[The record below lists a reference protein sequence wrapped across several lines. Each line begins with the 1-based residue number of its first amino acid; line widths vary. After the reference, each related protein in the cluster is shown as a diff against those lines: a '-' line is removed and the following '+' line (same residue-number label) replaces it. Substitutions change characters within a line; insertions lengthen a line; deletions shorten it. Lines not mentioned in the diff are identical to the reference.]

1 MHFKER
7 GACAPRDR
15 NQSRSFGDE
24 LEQAVVAL
32 AEEKARGARL
42 EAAAGEA
49 RRRLASAEAEA
60 AARGAREGSSTE
72 ELRVALE
79 ELQATTEE
87 LGASNAAL
95 ARANAGLEA
104 KVAART
110 AKLAAANAVLR
121 EGETRWRGLFERMHE
136 GFAHCEV
143 VRGPDGRA
151 MDFRC
156 LEVNAAWERLTGL
169 PAEAVQGR
177 LAGEATP
184 GVEPFWL
191 QTCARV
197 AETGEPAHFERRLA
211 ALGRWFEVIAYR
223 TEPGRFA
230 ALFLDVTERKA
241 AEARRDALVELG
253 DRLRDL
259 RDPGAIARTAAE
271 VIGRALGADR
281 AGYGAVDADEATIRI
296 ERDWTGG
303 PQVASVAGEHR
314 LPDYWS
320 GFADALRRGEVVA
333 VGDVAADPRTAAFA
347 GNFAAVGVRAFMHA
361 PVVERGRVAALLFV
375 HDAAP
380 REWSAEEVSF
390 VRGAAERAW
399 AVAERAR
406 AEARRALLA
415 NELNHR
421 VKNTLAVVQSLAAQ
435 TARGAPDLPSF
446 GAAFQARLIALAR
459 AHDLL
464 TREDWTGAPL
474 DAVFRTALEPLG
486 IDGARL
492 EMSGCGSR
500 ALQPP
505 GAALA
510 LAMAVHELATN
521 ALKHGALSVP
531 QGRVSVACADADA
544 APVMEWVERGG
555 PPVAGPPAR
564 RGFGMRLLNGRLAAQ
579 AGMGADL
586 RFEPE
591 GVRCILRLP
600 PPPRAPSLANEP

>member
-1 MHFKER
+1 
-7 GACAPRDR
+7 
-15 NQSRSFGDE
+15 
-24 LEQAVVAL
+24 
-32 AEEKARGARL
+32 
-42 EAAAGEA
+42 
-49 RRRLASAEAEA
+49 
-60 AARGAREGSSTE
+60 
-72 ELRVALE
+72 
-79 ELQATTEE
+79 
-87 LGASNAAL
+87 
-95 ARANAGLEA
+95 
-104 KVAART
+104 
-110 AKLAAANAVLR
+110 
-121 EGETRWRGLFERMHE
+121 MHE
-136 GFAHCEV
+136 GFALCEV

-223 TEPGRFA
+223 TEPSRFA

-281 AGYGAVDADEATIRI
+281 AGYGAVDAGEATIRI

-347 GNFAAVGVRAFMHA
+347 SNFAAVGVRAFVHA

-474 DAVFRTALEPLG
+474 DAVARAALEPLG
-486 IDGARL
+486 IDGARV
-492 EMSGCGSR
+492 EMSGCGSG
-500 ALQPP
+500 ALLPP

-544 APVMEWVERGG
+544 GPVVEWVERGG
-555 PPVAGPPAR
+555 PPVAGPPVR

-579 AGMGADL
+579 AGMRADL

-591 GVRCILRLP
+591 GVRCTFRLP
-600 PPPRAPSLANEP
+600 PLSARSPARRA